1 MYMRELLFSMGW
13 GGGGLG
19 TGLRFWKATLGGA
32 WNLGRPRTTFPKR
45 KWPYL
50 DKFTAE
56 NALDWSAGILPA
68 RSSFL
73 AYLSIY

>member
-1 MYMRELLFSMGW
+1 MRELLFRM
-13 GGGGLG
+13 GGGGRPGDGPKVLESYP
-19 TGLRFWKATLGGA
+19 GGA